1 MKRFGSRFL
10 PVLALLAL
18 LLCAMDLSAAD
29 ELVRPTEIKSM
40 RQAVYDRDTYNKLA
54 DLWEKYNEKYPSEYA
69 YANWM
74 YAARY
79 AGWDNYSELLNDG
92 LRIYPANPTLLYLK
106 GIEPGDPG
114 DSENRKNLERSAA
127 LAPDYMDPW
136 FALVPIYMNLRDNER
151 LELALRNI
159 LESSIITD
167 EVMDYNYNILSS
179 LAKNAILITNG
190 DNDTYPGWILQ
201 NVLGVRPDIDIIN
214 RSLLN
219 TDWYPVYVLEQGAPQ
234 FINRAE
240 LDKMR
245 KEIAD
250 GLKMNPNLRIG
261 GAYSDTLIAMII
273 SSAERSG
280 RPVYFANTLYFTD
293 RLREIAENGQNL
305 GLYLLVTPEDG
316 KYGKALAGAY
326 RDWIDDYR
334 VSGLRS
340 WRLRY
345 SPPTD
350 AGRSLVSNYGQAIAK
365 DLDSLKKYAPGLRR
379 ELFQWYIDNVEPVLS
394 EKLRGN
400 MAQIWCDHTDV
411 TEIKSWCK
419 KQGIK

>member
-18 LLCAMDLSAAD
+18 LLSAMDLSAAD

-79 AGWDNYSELLNDG
+79 AGWDNYSELLNEG

-114 DSENRKNLERSAA
+114 DRENLKYLERSAS
-127 LAPDYMDPW
+127 LDPSYMDPW
-136 FALVPIYMNLRDNER
+136 FALVTIYMNNGDNER
-151 LELALRNI
+151 LDLALKNI
-159 LESSIITD
+159 LESGIISD
-167 EVMDYNYNILSS
+167 EVMDYNYNL
-179 LAKNAILITNG
+179 LNGLDQNAILITNG
-190 DNDTYPGWILQ
+190 DNDTYPAWILQ
-201 NVLGVRPDIDIIN
+201 RILKVRPDINIVN

-219 TDWYPVYVLEQGAPQ
+219 TDWYPIYVIRRGAPA
-234 FINRAE
+234 FIDQSA
-240 LDKMR
+240 LDKLR
-245 KEIAD
+245 EDILKS
-250 GLKMNPNLRIG
+250 LKMNPDLPIG
-261 GAYSDTLIAMII
+261 GAFSDTLIATII
-273 SSAERSG
+273 ESANRSG

-293 RLREIAENGQNL
+293 KLRDIADRGYDL
-305 GLYLLVTPEDG
+305 GLYLLANPD
-316 KYGKALAGAY
+316 KQNYGKSLTNAY
-326 RDWIDDYR
+326 RRWLDDFR

-350 AGRSLVSNYGQAIAK
+350 AGRLLVSNYGHALAQ
-365 DLDSLKKYAPGLRR
+365 DLDSLKKYSPGLRG
-379 ELFQWYIDNVEPVLS
+379 ELFKWYIENLAPVLS
-394 EKLRGN
+394 DKIRGN
-400 MAQIWCDHTDV
+400 LAQIWCNHTDV